1 MNDSDFP
8 SLKNKLSKPSS
19 SSTLTEGVK
28 YDAGKPRMDLL
39 PPRALIEVAKVL
51 AFGAQKYAPD
61 NWRKIADIR
70 PRYTAAALR
79 HIAEDMI
86 EPGHLDAESGIDVL
100 AHAICDLMFIL
111 DDRLEKSLT
120 SAA

>member
-1 MNDSDFP
+1 MTRYDPDVHGSYP
-8 SLKNKLSKPSS
+8 EYEPLKEVGL
-19 SSTLTEGVK
+19 K
-28 YDAGKPRMDLL
+28 YDSGKPRMDLL
-39 PPRALIEVAKVL
+39 PPRALLEVAKVL
-51 AFGAQKYAPD
+51 AFGATKYSPD

-86 EPGHLDAESGIDVL
+86 KPGHLDSESGIDGL
-100 AHAICDLMFIL
+100 AHAICDLMFVL